1 MPVLCSVLGGHHDE
15 KKQSLS
21 SGWGAS
27 MSRHSRVRGCE
38 QGTGPWHVISG
49 TFPGSFLNLPVVFFI
64 SLFFLLTFYWLLH
77 LECKLQES
85 RGHTWLIHHHIL
97 APTTTLTDRG
107 GPWQVG
113 WGCESMSK
121 WMNDQMLHNFTPSP
135 RRRVLSKDVP
145 KTAVWRRISTADMG
159 NKEEATIPQH
169 CPGWSMAP
177 SSPPTFHRA
186 TAVCSL
192 ISLWLNVDGLRRS
205 KSTDFKER

>member
-1 MPVLCSVLGGHHDE
+1 MMKKNRACPQGEGH
-15 KKQSLS
+15 QCQGTA
-21 SGWGAS
+21 GWGDVNKAQGLGTWSQGPSLEAS
-27 MSRHSRVRGCE
+27 
-38 QGTGPWHVISG
+38 W
-49 TFPGSFLNLPVVFFI
+49 I
-64 SLFFLLTFYWLLH
+64 SLLFSSYLFSFLLTFYWLLH